1 VAAGAGHRA
10 ARLTPGRSAGTAD
23 ERRNEPIHRSVSAHR
38 FTPEQKKAA
47 TRAAWQKKRDE
58 LSATERVGQ
67 NDDAYLLPES
77 AVVR

>member
-1 VAAGAGHRA
+1 
-10 ARLTPGRSAGTAD
+10 
-23 ERRNEPIHRSVSAHR
+23 VSAHR